1 MEAAIDLRGETE
13 ANKVKLSQDR
23 FFENSKWL
31 NTKEAAEY
39 LRTSPKQIR
48 KWRYQGKLRGYKLL
62 EKSLRFERAALDLLL
77 KGDPKCR

>member
-1 MEAAIDLRGETE
+1 MIDATE
-13 ANKVKLSQDR
+13 NCRDSDPVAVKLYQER

-48 KWRYQGKLRGYKLL
+48 KWRYQGKLRGFKLL
-62 EKSLRFERAALDLLL
+62 EKSLRFQRSELDLLL